1 MKIIKTKNKMYLTRV
16 FVLLLF
22 GLNLL
27 SVAEA
32 SDCAKY
38 LNVNDMSIEYFEY
51 SGSPNKKI
59 YPGSSLSVRF
69 AIKNNNSL
77 CRGIIPPLQA
87 GIFDSQNKLIS
98 ISEIM
103 QTDIEL
109 DVQWSPK
116 ATSGFIHLGHM
127 TLNGDVGTYKIV
139 IKTPNL
145 LNNSQDFN
153 NWITLKSVEF
163 PVCYTHINIA
173 NYFIKDFKI
182 HAHITIANSP
192 FGIQFNLQKNSP
204 CETTISQLVVQI
216 HHARYQRYSFVPID
230 SVISTIYAKNQPVV
244 GLTYPVST
252 ITAVKAPPIKGN
264 YEIIIGLEEV
274 ARYGLK
280 ELTRIP
286 FAVNQTSNDADYN
299 NTIQYIDKCVN
310 KYQKYFGSKEKEK
323 FACSLGYKW
332 NLICQNTSGGERLD
346 IRLNNKHLYVSNV
359 TKMALDPDKKKWYFL
374 YDDFRDGKKKWSPDE
389 LNLILPYCD

>member
-1 MKIIKTKNKMYLTRV
+1 MKIIKTKNKIYLTRI
-16 FVLLLF
+16 FVLFLF

-32 SDCAKY
+32 RDCAKY
-38 LNVNDMSIEYFEY
+38 LNANDMSIESFD
-51 SGSPNKKI
+51 
-59 YPGSSLSVRF
+59 YPGREHNKEFHIGSTSIGVSF
-69 AIKNNNSL
+69 TIINNNDL
-77 CRGIIPPLQA
+77 CRGIVPLLQA
-87 GIFDSQNKLIS
+87 GVFDSKNKLIAT
-98 ISEIM
+98 SEIM
-103 QTDIEL
+103 QEYI
-109 DVQWSPK
+109 K
-116 ATSGFIHLGHM
+116 
-127 TLNGDVGTYKIV
+127 LNAQADSVSISLRNFTFNEPLYAGTYKIV
-139 IKTPNL
+139 LKTPDV
-145 LNNSQDFN
+145 NNSQDFN

-163 PVCYTHINIA
+163 PVCSNGFDIED
-173 NYFIKDFKI
+173 YFIKNFKI
-182 HAHITIANSP
+182 DGDITTANSP

-204 CETTISQLVVQI
+204 CETTLSQLVVQI
-216 HHARYQRYSFVPID
+216 HHARYQRYSFVSSD

-264 YEIIIGLEEV
+264 YEIIIGLEE
-274 ARYGLK
+274 ADRYGLK

-310 KYQKYFGSKEKEK
+310 KYQKYFGSKKEK
-323 FACSLGYKW
+323 YACSLRYKS

-346 IRLNNKHLYVSNV
+346 LRLNNKHLYVSHV
-359 TKMALDPDKKKWYFL
+359 TKIALDPNNKKWYFL

-389 LNLILPYCD
+389 LNLIPEHCD